1 MVYEFRLPGMVASL
15 QGARVFFYQ
24 GSKGR
29 AEGRGQGV
37 NFKDS
42 KGQSGEYIMV
52 IGTNLYLKY
61 CIYIYITYSVRSMN
75 ES

>member
-29 AEGRGQGV
+29 RERSGSELSE
-37 NFKDS
+37 DS

-52 IGTNLYLKY
+52 IGTHLYLKY

>member
-29 AEGRGQGV
+29 EQ
-37 NFKDS
+37 
-42 KGQSGEYIMV
+42 KGE
-52 IGTNLYLKY
+52 
-61 CIYIYITYSVRSMN
+61 VR
-75 ES
+75 E